1 MSVYAELPDGRKL
14 EFPDGTDPAVIQN
27 TVKKV
32 LGKSAQPPSKEWMR
46 RAAISATRGE
56 NPGLAKTID
65 FGTGASG
72 MLRGALNLLPG
83 DPGDAL
89 LTPEYADKGSGAHLA
104 GALFDPGAW
113 AIGGAVGK
121 AIPYAPVLGRGA
133 VEGIKAVGRNL
144 GGGAIAGGAI
154 GGLSDEGSVAGGA
167 SIGALGN
174 ALLPPAVNALY
185 RTPSAIRNFLAPS
198 GAQLAVRAAGEKTDD
213 VIAAMQQAQSG
224 VPGMEYNAAQA
235 AVPANSAEFSALQRL
250 AARENPSLYSG
261 PQGIYGQQQTARQ
274 SAVRSIGKTPADL
287 TAAKQARSAA
297 SAVAYDKAFAVS
309 VKADPALLAMSR
321 NPYYAAAARDALK
334 LAKAEGISP
343 NTDLT
348 RFLHLVK
355 LSMDDTLQKGKAG
368 ATALGDTERRAI
380 LDAQRN
386 LVSWLTKRNPA
397 YGAARAGHEAASKP
411 ITQMKLGQELEQAL
425 VAPTGGER
433 ATQFAGAVRKAG
445 SQTSKATGKPRIEA
459 LDQQQ
464 QQLLGAITDD
474 LTRDATWK
482 RLAQEGQKNMLD
494 RVGAWQAPP
503 TGFFA
508 PLVSAA
514 RSWFNRA
521 TGNLTEQGL
530 TELADLMARD
540 PKKLAVM
547 MQKFSPSQRKA
558 VQAVIQ
564 QKMAPAIG
572 GLVSGAQQ

>member
-1 MSVYAELPDGRKL
+1 MSVYAELPDGRRL

-32 LGKSAQPPSKEWMR
+32 LGKSAQPPSEEWMR
-46 RAAISATRGE
+46 KAAISATRGE
-56 NPGLAKTID
+56 NPALAKAID

-72 MLRGALNLLPG
+72 MFRGALNLLPG

-104 GALFDPGAW
+104 GALLDPGAW

-133 VEGIKAVGRNL
+133 VEGIKAIGRNL
-144 GGGAIAGGAI
+144 GSGAIAGGAI
-154 GGLSDEGSVAGGA
+154 GGLSDEGGVAGGA
-167 SIGALGN
+167 TIGAVAN
-174 ALLPPAVNALY
+174 AFLPPAINALY
-185 RTPSAIRNFLAPS
+185 RTPSAFKNFLAPS
-198 GAQLAVRAAGEKTDD
+198 GAQLAVRAAGDKTDD
-213 VIAAMQQAQSG
+213 VIAAMQQAKSG

-235 AVPANSAEFSALQRL
+235 AVPANSAEFSALQKL
-250 AARENPSLYSG
+250 ASRENPSLYAGSRG
-261 PQGIYGQQQTARQ
+261 VYGQQQAARRA
-274 SAVRSIGKTPADL
+274 AVQSIGKTPADL
-287 TAAKQARSAA
+287 SAAQQARSAA
-297 SAVAYDKAFAVS
+297 SAQAYDKAFAVPI
-309 VKADPALLAMSR
+309 KADPELMRMSR
-321 NPYYAAAARDALK
+321 NPYYASAARDALK

-343 NTDLT
+343 STDLT
-348 RFLHLVK
+348 KFLHLVK
-355 LSMDDTLQKGKAG
+355 LSMDDALQKGKAG

-380 LDAQRN
+380 LTAQKN

-411 ITQMKLGQELEQAL
+411 INQMKLGQELEQAL

-433 ATQFAGAVRKAG
+433 AASFAGAVRKAG
-445 SQTSKATGKPRIEA
+445 SQVSKGTGKPRIEA
-459 LDQQQ
+459 LEPAQKSV
-464 QQLLGAITDD
+464 LGSVVDD
-474 LTRDATWK
+474 LSRDATW
-482 RLAQEGQKNMLD
+482 RRMAAEGNKNMLD

-503 TGFFA
+503 TGVFA
-508 PLVSAA
+508 PLISAA

-540 PKKLAVM
+540 PKKLAAM
-547 MQKFSPSQRKA
+547 MQQFSPSQRKA

-564 QKMAPAIG
+564 RRMAPVLG
-572 GLVSGAQQ
+572 GVVSGAEQ